1 MLAEDRGDSEEEF
14 EEESEFCDLA
24 NGELGEEFSVIPGN
38 FVSSFFHIRHLDTE
52 NGIFAVAHRR
62 AGWEAATR
70 KSDHITVVRDCKQE
84 WRIASIGVFPE

>member
-52 NGIFAVAHRR
+52 NWIFGAAHRR
-62 AGWEAATR
+62 AGR
-70 KSDHITVVRDCKQE
+70 KPRLRRVNIVHDSTAVNKNGGWQM
-84 WRIASIGVFPE
+84 